1 MNKKSKLIISIVVI
15 LSFIISFVDGF
26 VKPQYFTKSIL
37 KVILF
42 LGVPLIYFSKF
53 KDDQRFIKNLFK
65 VKKSSILKP
74 LILAI
79 SIYVFIVG
87 GYFLTNSFIDFS
99 NITIK
104 LSENVGVNKNNFL
117 YVSLYI
123 AFINSLLEEFFFR
136 GFAFMTLKNHT
147 GKLTAY
153 IFSSIMF
160 SLYHTGI
167 TSEWFNISLFLLQ
180 LLGLF
185 IGGCIFDYLNE
196 KFGSIYPSWL
206 VHMFANFGINTV
218 GFILFGIL

>member
-1 MNKKSKLIISIVVI
+1 MNKKSKLIISIVII

-26 VKPQYFTKSIL
+26 VKPQYLTKSIL

-104 LSENVGVNKNNFL
+104 LSENVGVNKDNFL

-167 TSEWFNISLFLLQ
+167 TSEWFNIGLFLLQ

-196 KFGSIYPSWL
+196 KFDSIYPSWL